1 MSLVRRDSVDWRPE
15 AAKDKKLSRIGI
27 IDIGSNSVR
36 MVVFASQTRLPI
48 PIFNEKVTCGLGR
61 DLGKTNQLNPEGCD
75 LAIQTLKRFCGMA
88 KEMQID
94 TLKIIATSAVREA
107 DDGKRFSKKIER
119 SFGHKVNILT
129 GSVEAELCAK
139 GVLGANPEADGLLGD
154 MGGGSLELVSLKQGC
169 AGKTTTLPFGT
180 SQNFRCC

>member
-1 MSLVRRDSVDWRPE
+1 
-15 AAKDKKLSRIGI
+15 
-27 IDIGSNSVR
+27 

-107 DDGKRFSKKIER
+107 DDGKRFAKKKSVPYSRNKSIMA
-119 SFGHKVNILT
+119 SNDLGNNKVIPKTATNMPTYI
-129 GSVEAELCAK
+129 
-139 GVLGANPEADGLLGD
+139 LLGLISVLL
-154 MGGGSLELVSLKQGC
+154 SLTIFFLNRKY
-169 AGKTTTLPFGT
+169 AINK
-180 SQNFRCC
+180 NI